1 MTAVRYAALDI
12 GGTKIAAA
20 LADAEGTVLHRGRV
34 PTPEGGGQAV
44 LAAAARLLDDLAE
57 NARDESR
64 PPGGGLPHDADR
76 GAPTAGADRPSRG
89 EPRTETPDD
98 RPADRGTGGTPPGDG
113 RTTGVGPSGGTGE
126 RLRALGVRG
135 LGVGAP
141 GVVDPASGRV
151 VSATDVLPG
160 WSGTPVREALAD
172 LTGLPVAVAN
182 DVRAM
187 GLGEARRGAGAGFHR
202 VLHVSVGTGVG
213 GALTTGGR
221 LDHGAHGTAGEL
233 AHLLVPERGPVPCG
247 CGRRDHLEA
256 AVSGPAIAATG
267 DPGRAGTLL
276 GRALA
281 GVLAVLDPDA
291 VVIGGGVAQLGAPFL
306 DAVAAAFRAEA
317 LPPLRATPILP
328 AALGTD
334 APLTGAAL
342 LARTMEDS

>member
-12 GGTKIAAA
+12 GGTKVAAA

-44 LAAAARLLDDLAE
+44 LAAAARLLDGLAE
-57 NARDESR
+57 DARDGSR
-64 PPGGGLPHDADR
+64 PPGGG
-76 GAPTAGADRPSRG
+76 
-89 EPRTETPDD
+89 
-98 RPADRGTGGTPPGDG
+98 TGD
-113 RTTGVGPSGGTGE
+113 
-126 RLRALGVRG
+126 RLRAAGVRA

-141 GVVDPASGRV
+141 GVVDPATGRV

-160 WSGTPVREALAD
+160 WSGTPVRDALAD

-221 LDHGAHGTAGEL
+221 LDGGAHGTAGEL

-267 DPGRAGTLL
+267 DPGRAGALL

-281 GVLAVLDPDA
+281 GLLAVLDPDA
-291 VVIGGGVAQLGAPFL
+291 VVVGGGVAQVGAPFL
-306 DAVAAAFRAEA
+306 DAVTAAFRAEA

-342 LARTMEDS
+342 LARAATDHERDA